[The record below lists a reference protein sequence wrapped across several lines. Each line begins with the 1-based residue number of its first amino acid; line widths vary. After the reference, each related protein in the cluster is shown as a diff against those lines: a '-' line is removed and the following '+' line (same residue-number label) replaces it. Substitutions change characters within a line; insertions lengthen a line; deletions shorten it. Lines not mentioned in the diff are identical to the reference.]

1 MRVVLDVIEGTQVG
15 KRFEFDRHDTFMV
28 GREKKVHFCIPDDGY
43 FSRYHF
49 MIEANPPQCFLRD
62 LGSTNGTWV
71 NGQKLPQDRPH
82 AHLKDG
88 DIIKAGHTLIRVRV
102 SQEAPA
108 AQSATLS
115 AAPTMPTGGG
125 GPAQVSM
132 DTTLSAGP
140 TVQAPGASRALHCGI
155 CKRVAQDTVL
165 VDLADTRMASYVC
178 PDCRAK
184 HRRPGQP
191 VPNFEVLGELGKGAL
206 GAVYKARRISTGV
219 VVALKTIPPDMAGDK
234 RAVRVFVREMEIS
247 ARLKHPNIASVIEI
261 GDAAGDLWIA
271 SEYVG
276 GVDAAALAGH
286 VGGKVPLRDAVEI
299 ICQTL
304 DGLEYAHRQ
313 NLVHRDVKPQNILV
327 TGEPGGYQARLAD
340 FGLMKNMDEA
350 GMTGITREGEIR
362 GTIPF
367 MPPEQVLD
375 CRFVKPAGDIYQA
388 GATLYWMLTGHFVH
402 DFDVRDPR
410 GERTDPFLVILDEDT
425 PTVPIRRRDASVPLA
440 VAEVIE
446 TALRHEPED
455 RYDTAAEM
463 ADALR
468 TLFPPLR

>member
-71 NGQKLPQDRPH
+71 NGQKLPTDRPQ
-82 AHLKDG
+82 AHLENG
-88 DIIKAGHTLIRVRV
+88 DVIKAGHTLIRVHV
-102 SQEAPA
+102 SQEEP
-108 AQSATLS
+108 
-115 AAPTMPTGGG
+115 PR
-125 GPAQVSM
+125 VSM
-132 DTTLSAGP
+132 DTTLSAAA
-140 TVQAPGASRALHCGI
+140 TAQAPGASRTLHCGI
-155 CKRVAQDTVL
+155 CGRLAQDTVL

-178 PDCRAK
+178 ADCREK
-184 HRRPGQP
+184 HRQTGQP

-219 VVALKTIPPDMAGDK
+219 VVALKTIPPEMAGDK
-234 RAVRVFVREMEIS
+234 RAVRVFVREMAIS
-247 ARLKHPNIASVIEI
+247 ARLAHANIASVIEI
-261 GDAAGDLWIA
+261 GDAGGDLWIA

-276 GVDAAALAGH
+276 GLDAAALARQL
-286 VGGKVPLRDAVEI
+286 GGTVPTRDAVEI

-304 DGLEYAHRQ
+304 DGLEYAHGQ
-313 NLVHRDVKPQNILV
+313 NLVHRDVKPPNILV
-327 TGEPGGYQARLAD
+327 TGEPGGYKARLAD

-388 GATLYWMLTGHFVH
+388 AASLYWMLTGYFVH
-402 DFDVRDPR
+402 DFDVRDAR
-410 GERTDPFLVILDEDT
+410 GERMDPFLIILEEDT
-425 PTVPIRRRDASVPLA
+425 PTVPIRQRDATVPQP

-446 TALRHEPED
+446 TALAHEPED
-455 RYDTAAEM
+455 RFDTASEM
-463 ADALR
+463 AAELR
-468 TLFPPLR
+468 HAVRRQGA